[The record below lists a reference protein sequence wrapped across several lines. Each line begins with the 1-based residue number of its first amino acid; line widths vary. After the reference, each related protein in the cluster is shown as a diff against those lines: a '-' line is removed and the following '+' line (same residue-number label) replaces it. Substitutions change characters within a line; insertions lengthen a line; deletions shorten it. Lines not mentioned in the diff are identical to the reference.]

1 MEREMTISQNSV
13 GGPLDLIAVYENL
26 VTMIRARCR
35 GLDEGSNPWTCPVFV
50 DGWLAKFPLSLWS
63 VASSRS

>member
-1 MEREMTISQNSV
+1 MEREMTIRQNSV

-35 GLDEGSNPWTCPVFV
+35 GLDEGSNPWT
-50 DGWLAKFPLSLWS
+50 
-63 VASSRS
+63 